1 MRTSTPLGPF
11 AVDAE
16 GRQTA
21 HAPALVQWVHDSGGM
36 IRRVVWRPPVPAP

>member
-1 MRTSTPLGPF
+1 MRAETFLGPF

-21 HAPALVQWVHDSGGM
+21 HAPL
-36 IRRVVWRPPVPAP
+36 IVVWRGGGAGLRREVLWRSGAVTD